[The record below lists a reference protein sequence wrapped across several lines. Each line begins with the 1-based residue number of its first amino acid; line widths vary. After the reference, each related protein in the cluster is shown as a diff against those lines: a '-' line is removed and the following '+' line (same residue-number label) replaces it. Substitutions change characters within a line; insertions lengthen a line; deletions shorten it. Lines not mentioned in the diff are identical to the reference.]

1 MVLIENK
8 EGLKNENLK
17 DKNDLCEMQIKIKE
31 LEERNSQLEME
42 NDLLKKLRALV
53 LQRKQ
58 QQKKE
63 KSNCCVWIKA
73 QISI

>member
-1 MVLIENK
+1 MKFEYQK
-8 EGLKNENLK
+8 K

-58 QQKKE
+58 QQRKK
-63 KSNCCVWIKA
+63 K
-73 QISI
+73 